1 MLPMAS
7 FPWVIQGMG
16 GEPGWVGGETVPL
29 LPLPG
34 QYGTAWGG
42 GEAQGAGLWLQGKVI
57 SGVSLFLCFVSMF
70 SLLPARAIIFLLLI
84 IHSVVDIPAA
94 FLVPVRPVCK
104 NALCGFRSA
113 HSVSEFLRL
122 IVITGKNYRLIGQL
136 EVPDLDPPPISPTPL
151 IIPKIKV
158 PQTMPIWVFRQ
169 AQRSGKLP

>member
-1 MLPMAS
+1 M
-7 FPWVIQGMG
+7 
-16 GEPGWVGGETVPL
+16 GGETVPL

-94 FLVPVRPVCK
+94 FLVPVCRF
-104 NALCGFRSA
+104 ALHTTEQLMEWLKRGQERVEVRQTHYA
-113 HSVSEFLRL
+113 VYLRL
-122 IVITGKNYRLIGQL
+122 QRLDAG
-136 EVPDLDPPPISPTPL
+136 DPLCT
-151 IIPKIKV
+151 
-158 PQTMPIWVFRQ
+158 Q
-169 AQRSGKLP
+169 AASIRPR